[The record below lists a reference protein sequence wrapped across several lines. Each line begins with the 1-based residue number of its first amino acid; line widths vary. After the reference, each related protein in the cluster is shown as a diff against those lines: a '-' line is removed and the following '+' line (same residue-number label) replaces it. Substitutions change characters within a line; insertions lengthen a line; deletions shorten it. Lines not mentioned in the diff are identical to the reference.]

1 MKYSQ
6 NNIKLINDFL
16 SMASF
21 PFQKVNFQISDVKI
35 LIEQSFSDFGDAD
48 VILLLKDNEGEKHV
62 VFLEA
67 KVKTFQ
73 KSYWSILE
81 EFEEF
86 KRGIEKNNLKTSNLF
101 VQLYHKVRLI
111 SALQIGGIKQLQ
123 NGVQFPRCSS
133 KIDRKIGNNEV
144 VLKAVN
150 LLIDYC
156 KNALFIALVPDNL
169 PAIEDFYKNTLK
181 DYYPTGF
188 QNWDTKNWG
197 YVSWKQ
203 IEEFCRKYNLMETL
217 KNFEFNRGQIY
228 GSSPTLIETYSP
240 SNKWSK
246 EKVFELMNKLN
257 ERQIK
262 LMGILVGGNG
272 REKQGVILQKL
283 GSLGGKGSASS
294 LQKIKIWINRK
305 SVCGKIVPEGYGS
318 GDERIH
324 FIEPSVYEWIKDW
337 FKERNERT

>member
-1 MKYSQ
+1 
-6 NNIKLINDFL
+6 
-16 SMASF
+16 
-21 PFQKVNFQISDVKI
+21 
-35 LIEQSFSDFGDAD
+35 
-48 VILLLKDNEGEKHV
+48 
-62 VFLEA
+62 
-67 KVKTFQ
+67 
-73 KSYWSILE
+73 
-81 EFEEF
+81 
-86 KRGIEKNNLKTSNLF
+86 
-101 VQLYHKVRLI
+101 
-111 SALQIGGIKQLQ
+111 
-123 NGVQFPRCSS
+123 
-133 KIDRKIGNNEV
+133 
-144 VLKAVN
+144 
-150 LLIDYC
+150 
-156 KNALFIALVPDNL
+156 
-169 PAIEDFYKNTLK
+169 
-181 DYYPTGF
+181 
-188 QNWDTKNWG
+188 
-197 YVSWKQ
+197 
-203 IEEFCRKYNLMETL
+203 METL